1 MDTKDRLNRIAIFL
15 QTVSDAVNELKISN
29 LEITDDVSFYTLAT
43 EWTNVMGMVEE
54 LIKSQEI
61 MSEHEQEKL
70 RDLLKDLETVKPLV
84 EEYHLTWYRR

>member
-1 MDTKDRLNRIAIFL
+1 MDTKDRLNRIAVFL

-43 EWTNVMGMVEE
+43 EWTNVIGMVEE

-61 MSEHEQEKL
+61 MSDHEQEKL

-84 EEYHLTWYRR
+84 EKYHLTWYRR

>member
-84 EEYHLTWYRR
+84 EKYHLTWYRR